1 MPLLTRSIWASWR
14 SGHGIHHEQTR
25 VIRSSVLTIEYPQ
38 LLSPLNT
45 RSVIVSHLPLP
56 WTKSDSTNCHPRG
69 RSQARFSSCVSA
81 LLAGCL
87 IAGCSAAPQQSEAPA
102 AVASTADAKPAAA
115 RNVILMI
122 GDGMGAA
129 HIGYLQLFAQRSPN
143 STFPDGTTAFDRL
156 AADGEVSLSMTSSV
170 DHLVVDSACSAT
182 QLATGQPALSETIGL
197 DADGNPAQTILEYAE
212 SLGKATGLVTDTRI
226 THATPAGFA
235 AHVAHRSMESEI
247 AVQMLSSGADVL
259 LSAGLRSFVPQG
271 ASSDD
276 GIEDIPYRYSSKR
289 HDDLNLL
296 QQARDK
302 GYATVFDRDSMLHS
316 DADRILGLFADA
328 AMMDGIRDGSTRND
342 PDRTEPT
349 LAEMTRKALDV
360 LNEDE
365 DGFFLMIEGGQID
378 WAGHNNDAGRMLHEL
393 LRFEEA
399 IAVVLDWIED
409 RDDTLL
415 VVTADHETG
424 GFGISYSKANIEQP
438 REVTGSGFADRPYEP
453 NFNFGTNDELAT
465 LYAQKK
471 SFFEILLEW
480 NATEHR
486 SPELLRE
493 LIVDATGLEMTIEE
507 AEQVA
512 RNVENRWY
520 VEGNYYL
527 SAEETPA
534 ICDFPSFYVYGEGDR
549 SASIARVLADQVNV
563 TWGTGTHTHA
573 PVPVFA
579 YGMPTL
585 EREFD
590 RFLHHTDIGQLLF
603 AGFGP

>member
-1 MPLLTRSIWASWR
+1 M
-14 SGHGIHHEQTR
+14 
-25 VIRSSVLTIEYPQ
+25 
-38 LLSPLNT
+38 
-45 RSVIVSHLPLP
+45 SHLPRSSS
-56 WTKSDSTNCHPRG
+56 KSDSTNRQPRWTHRLG
-69 RSQARFSSCVSA
+69 LVPCLV
-81 LLAGCL
+81 LLL
-87 IAGCSAAPQQSEAPA
+87 SVFISAGCSSPPLQTEES
-102 AVASTADAKPAAA
+102 ASTDTPTEVSPSAA

-156 AADGEVSLSMTSSV
+156 AADGEVSLSMTSAF

-182 QLATGQPALSETIGL
+182 QLATGQPARSETIGL

-259 LSAGLRSFVPQG
+259 FSAGVRSFIPQG
-271 ASSDD
+271 MSSDT
-276 GIEDIPYRYSSKR
+276 GTEEIPYRYSSKR

-302 GYATVFDRDSMLHS
+302 GYATVFDREAMMQS
-316 DADRILGLFADA
+316 DASRILGLFADA
-328 AMMDGIRDGSTRND
+328 AMMDGIRDGSTRDD

-360 LNEDE
+360 LSQDE
-365 DGFFLMIEGGQID
+365 NGFFLMVEGGQID

-399 IAVVLDWIED
+399 IDVVLEWIGD

-424 GFGISYSKANIEQP
+424 GFGISYSKANIGPPQDLP
-438 REVTGSGFADRPYEP
+438 GSGFADRPYEP
-453 NFNFGTNDELAT
+453 NFNFGDNDQLAT
-465 LYAQKK
+465 LYDQKL

-480 NATEHR
+480 NASEEQ

-493 LIVDATGLEMTIEE
+493 LIVGATGLAVSLAD
-507 AEQVA
+507 AEQIA
-512 RNVENRWY
+512 SNVENRWY

-549 SASIARVLADQVNV
+549 SAAIARVLADQVNV

-579 YGMPTL
+579 YGMPAL
-585 EREFD
+585 QQEFD
-590 RFLHHTDIGQLLF
+590 RFLHHTEIGQLLF
-603 AGFGP
+603 EAFGP